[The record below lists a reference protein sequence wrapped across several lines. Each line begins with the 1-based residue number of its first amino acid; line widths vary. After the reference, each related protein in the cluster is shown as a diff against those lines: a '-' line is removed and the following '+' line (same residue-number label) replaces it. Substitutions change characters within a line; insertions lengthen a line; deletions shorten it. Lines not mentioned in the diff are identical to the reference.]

1 MHFWERESCGG
12 GGGEAERSIWKAL
25 RNKYVAEGGRRRGR
39 GEDGE
44 IERRERDSADTE
56 RERKRTRR
64 AESKKVEQSRTK
76 SA

>member
-12 GGGEAERSIWKAL
+12 GGGEAERSRWKAL

-44 IERRERDSADTE
+44 IERRGDASETAQTQ
-56 RERKRTRR
+56 RERGRGRGELR
-64 AESKKVEQSRTK
+64 ARK
-76 SA
+76 